1 MTLKSSDHAL
11 TIAYTATETW
21 RPRLG
26 VGLLIIINAGVP
38 RSTLPLLPQNGFQV
52 ASQVV
57 FLDNIDVTTAI
68 GIYYDYYS
76 SAGFPIQTLPYQQQS
91 TYQVASPTPV
101 RIILTSPAL
110 SLSTRTTALEQDIQL
125 GQRMLY
131 RPQLHWRLSFKR
143 RLPLFH
149 RVRALQPLLYQ
160 ERQP

>member
-1 MTLKSSDHAL
+1 MAPKVGCGSPYYNQCWCSSIN
-11 TIAYTATETW
+11 IASSATKW
-21 RPRLG
+21 
-26 VGLLIIINAGVP
+26 
-38 RSTLPLLPQNGFQV
+38 V
-52 ASQVV
+52 ASCITSG

-68 GIYYDYYS
+68 GIYYDYCS